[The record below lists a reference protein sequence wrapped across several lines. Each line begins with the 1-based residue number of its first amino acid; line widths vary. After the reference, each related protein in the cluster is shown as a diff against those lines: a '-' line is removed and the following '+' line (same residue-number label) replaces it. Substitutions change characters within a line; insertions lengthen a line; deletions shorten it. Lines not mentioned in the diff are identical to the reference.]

1 MASSSPDAALKRPRA
16 DTEPEDLLQLILVAA
31 FDGASVKIK
40 YHSLENLTESRAA
53 MIERAADLTYEDMC
67 VEEENRDILL
77 FLRIDEPTEDE
88 AGADTGDWI
97 TAAKNTPPGRV
108 AKILTVIME
117 EY

>member
-1 MASSSPDAALKRPRA
+1 MASSTPDVSLKRPHA

-40 YHSLENLTESRAA
+40 YHSLENLNESRAA

-67 VEEENRDILL
+67 VEENRDLLL
-77 FLRIDEPTEDE
+77 FLRIDDPTEDE
-88 AGADTGDWI
+88 AGADTGDWV
-97 TAAKNTPPGRV
+97 TAANNTPPGRV
-108 AKILTVIME
+108 MKILTVIME

>member
-1 MASSSPDAALKRPRA
+1 MASSTPDVSLKRPHA

-40 YHSLENLTESRAA
+40 YHSLENLNESRAA

-67 VEEENRDILL
+67 VEEENRDLLL
-77 FLRIDEPTEDE
+77 FLRIDHPTEDE
-88 AGADTGDWI
+88 AGADTGEWI
-97 TAAKNTPPGRV
+97 TAANNTPPGRV
-108 AKILTVIME
+108 VKVLTVIEE